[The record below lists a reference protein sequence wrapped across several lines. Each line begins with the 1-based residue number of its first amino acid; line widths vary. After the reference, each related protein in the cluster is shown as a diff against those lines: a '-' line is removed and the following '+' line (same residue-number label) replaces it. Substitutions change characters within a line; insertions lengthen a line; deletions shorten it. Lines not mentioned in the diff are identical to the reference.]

1 MPSLAR
7 ITNTFFVSL
16 INRLGIRPPPPE
28 GFEISSVVQPVSIV
42 DSDIAIPATVSTTLM
57 DTPFTGGEI
66 VTPAAGALLAD
77 SGSQPAGN
85 YNVVITI
92 EQDQGRFARLRLNYG
107 DSGAGFDMLAN

>member
-66 VTPAAGALLAD
+66 VTPAAGALRTIR
-77 SGSQPAGN
+77 GSQPPGNSNFSSTVEQINLNAGRGPSRVPRRN
-85 YNVVITI
+85 ATN
-92 EQDQGRFARLRLNYG
+92 
-107 DSGAGFDMLAN
+107 

>member
-42 DSDIAIPATVSTTLM
+42 DSDIAIPAAVSTTLM
-57 DTPFTGGEI
+57 DTPVTRGEI
-66 VTPAAGALLAD
+66 VTPPADALLAD
-77 SGSQPAGN
+77 SGSQPVGN
-85 YNVVITI
+85 YNVDITVG
-92 EQDQGRFARLRLNYG
+92 QVSFD
-107 DSGAGFDMLAN
+107 AGKGCVLLATVSAT

>member
-42 DSDIAIPATVSTTLM
+42 DSDIAIPATVLTTLM
-57 DTPFTGGEI
+57 DTPLTGGEI
-66 VTPAAGALLAD
+66 VTPAAGALLDD
-77 SGSQPAGN
+77 SGSQPACN
-85 YNVVITI
+85 YKVFITLGPDI
-92 EQDQGRFARLRLNYG
+92 FNSGLGSLR
-107 DSGAGFDMLAN
+107 GA